1 MHTRARETSRRRNA
15 RGLPKIRDYRLSQG
29 FWPFSAEWF
38 WGVNF
43 KSCFKLNQWDSF
55 SWFLSFAPVI
65 DKLRKTLSQMK
76 HCALFILIGP
86 GLDQV
91 GHNLS
96 RGKITASHFEEEMNI
111 EFGFSVISNF
121 FRPKKWSRKISKAC
135 QTLLLTLALP
145 SSRVSSKFR
154 ARAFVFRPPHNCHL
168 QN

>member
-1 MHTRARETSRRRNA
+1 
-15 RGLPKIRDYRLSQG
+15 
-29 FWPFSAEWF
+29 
-38 WGVNF
+38 
-43 KSCFKLNQWDSF
+43 
-55 SWFLSFAPVI
+55 
-65 DKLRKTLSQMK
+65 MK
-76 HCALFILIGP
+76 HCALFILIRP

-154 ARAFVFRPPHNCHL
+154 ARAFVFRPPHNCRL